1 MNKLHDKIYTAEV
14 SELKDK
20 SVSQN
25 RKFKALETMKQLLKD
40 MAGNLGGSIYVE
52 G

>member
-1 MNKLHDKIYTAEV
+1 MNELHDKIYTAEV

-25 RKFKALETMKQLLKD
+25 MTFKAIETVRQQLKD
-40 MAGNLGGSIYVE
+40 MAGNLSGPIYV
-52 G
+52 